1 MTAVTAAKESFLAG
15 YDRGKERGS
24 VDAPWLR
31 RMREEAFGRF
41 MERGFPTTKEED
53 WKYTDVAAIGQ
64 GLFKPA
70 AVIHS
75 EIREEAIGRLVPGSL
90 DRHLVVFVNG
100 SYSPGLSRLH
110 PLPAGVQIGGLSA
123 ALRDDPDRVEPYF
136 ARFVGRRG
144 NGFVDLNTALM
155 EDGAFIQL
163 SRGTAIP
170 DPIHLLFVT
179 SAGDQAVMTH
189 PRILVAAEE
198 GTRATVVEHYVNLGA
213 GTYLTNTM
221 TEIAAGRNAAITH
234 YKIQEEGPDAYHIAT
249 VRAYQGA
256 SSRFTSHSASFGGV
270 LSRNDVDVAL
280 GGEGAECVLD
290 GLYLGDGCQHVDT
303 HTSIDHL
310 KPRGT
315 SRVFFGGILNG
326 RARGVFGGKVVVHKD
341 AQKTDARQTIK
352 NLLLSREAE
361 ADSRPQME
369 IYADDV
375 KCSHGAT
382 VGQLEEEKI
391 FYLRSRGVDEAFARN
406 LLTYAFASEALDRF
420 EIPPIRRGLE
430 TKLMAWL
437 PEGQRIKEFHDETGK

>member
-1 MTAVTAAKESFLAG
+1 MTSVTAVKEPFLAG

-31 RMREEAFGRF
+31 RMRDEAFGRF
-41 MERGFPTTKEED
+41 MERGFPTTREED

-64 GLFKPA
+64 GLFTPA
-70 AVIHS
+70 AVIPS
-75 EIREEAIGRLVPGSL
+75 KIREEVIGRLVLGSM
-90 DRHLVVFVNG
+90 DRHLLVFVNG
-100 SYSPGLSRLH
+100 SYSPGLSRLQ
-110 PLPAGVQIGGLSA
+110 PLPAGVHIGGLSA
-123 ALRDDPDRVEPYF
+123 ALRDDPDRLEPYF
-136 ARFVGRRG
+136 ARFVGRRA

-155 EDGAFIQL
+155 EDGAFILL

-179 SAGDQAVMTH
+179 SAGNQAVMTH

-198 GTRATVVEHYVNLGA
+198 AAQVAIVEQYVNLGT
-213 GTYLTNTM
+213 GTYLTNAM
-221 TEIAAGRNAAITH
+221 TEIVAGRNASITH
-234 YKIQEEGPDAYHIAT
+234 YKIQEEGPDASHIAT
-249 VRAYQGA
+249 VRAHQEAG
-256 SSRFTSHSASFGGV
+256 SRFTSHSASFGGV
-270 LSRNDVDVAL
+270 LSRNDVDVVL
-280 GGEGAECVLD
+280 GGEGTECVLD
-290 GLYLGDGCQHVDT
+290 GLYLGDGRQHVDT
-303 HTSIDHL
+303 HTSVDHL

-315 SRVFFGGILNG
+315 SRVFYGGILNG

-341 AQKTDARQTIK
+341 AQKTDARQTNK

-382 VGQLEEEKI
+382 VGQLDEEKI

-406 LLTYAFASEALDRF
+406 LLTYAFASEALDHF
-420 EIPPIRRGLE
+420 ELLPIRRGLE